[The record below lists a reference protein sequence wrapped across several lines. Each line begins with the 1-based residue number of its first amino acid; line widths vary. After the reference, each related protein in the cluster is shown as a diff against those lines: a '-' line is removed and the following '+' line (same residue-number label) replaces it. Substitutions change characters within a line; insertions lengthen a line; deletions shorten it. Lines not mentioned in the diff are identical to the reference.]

1 MTREKEDLEQNA
13 NRLGKTRSYAGVTTT
28 TAKENN
34 STHDPDIT
42 YPFGVECSNHT
53 TNEEDI
59 ISVTNSINGVLE
71 TGKCMFMDGGP

>member
-1 MTREKEDLEQNA
+1 MT
-13 NRLGKTRSYAGVTTT
+13 T
-28 TAKENN
+28 KENN
-34 STHDPDIT
+34 STHNPGIT
-42 YPFGVECSNHT
+42 YPFGVECSDHA